1 MGGIKAGSLKRNK
14 SEWERTQGPGSYL
27 ALCQALT
34 ALDVFRRGS
43 WTQHLDHV
51 YLLTPF
57 SSANSSGSILG
68 GDRLFLFYFF
78 CLILSSNT
86 PLTPAPPLLF
96 MSQGCS
102 LSFFSALW
110 RGNKLVSWHGY
121 FDWRYTLA
129 TCLWKQC
136 QSTTWLNC
144 HIGSPRRGLW
154 WGPGLINIK
163 SSSHLSFS
171 THPPHT
177 QTHPFFFCQWGK
189 TCKLILVS
197 KQDFLFLLQNL

>member
-1 MGGIKAGSLKRNK
+1 MALYGIFLMSLDGHCVAGISSKTTAFPSKHTHPHTQNKRNEGEDWALGEASWHDCGLNRQGVARAVSIMGGIKAGSLKRNK

-86 PLTPAPPLLF
+86 PLTPRPPAF
-96 MSQGCS
+96 VH
-102 LSFFSALW
+102 
-110 RGNKLVSWHGY
+110 VS
-121 FDWRYTLA
+121 RL
-129 TCLWKQC
+129 Q
-136 QSTTWLNC
+136 
-144 HIGSPRRGLW
+144 P
-154 WGPGLINIK
+154 
-163 SSSHLSFS
+163 
-171 THPPHT
+171 
-177 QTHPFFFCQWGK
+177 
-189 TCKLILVS
+189 
-197 KQDFLFLLQNL
+197 LFLLSSMEREQAC